1 MRVLGVDPG
10 ITGAVALVRDG
21 HLAVEDIP
29 TMGDGK
35 RRIINAT
42 GLADIV
48 RRWSPTL
55 AILERVHAMPKQ
67 GVSSSFRF
75 GQSLGTIEGV
85 LATLIISVRYVTPAG
100 WKRHY
105 RLPADK
111 DAARL
116 AAIQRYPHIADR
128 LARKKD
134 HNRAEA
140 LLIANW
146 GTEAQ

>member
-1 MRVLGVDPG
+1 MRILGVDPG
-10 ITGAVALVRDG
+10 ITGAVALVGDG
-21 HLAVEDIP
+21 YLAVDDIP
-29 TMGDGK
+29 TMGEGK
-35 RRIINAT
+35 RRIINAA
-42 GLADIV
+42 GLADLI
-48 RRWSPTL
+48 RRWGPTQ
-55 AILERVHAMPKQ
+55 AILERVHALPKQ

-85 LATLIISVRYVTPAG
+85 LASLQISTRYVTPAG

-105 RLPADK
+105 RLPSDK

-116 AAIQRYPHIADR
+116 AAIQRYPNIADQ

-140 LLIANW
+140 LLIAHW
-146 GTEAQ
+146 GREAV